1 MTVHVTPHF
10 LPHRCALR
18 EKGVLKIILDKDR
31 TIHLYQDCFAPDGV
45 RFMTV
50 NPMGWAMGL
59 EGRAI
64 VAWTFRVRC
73 FTPGPSEGQAD
84 RAGKRGRYAACP
96 ALPSMGNPVTPSTS
110 LRSDVPGV
118 KRLWMCFGGKS
129 PFQRGET

>member
-1 MTVHVTPHF
+1 MPISGPH
-10 LPHRCALR
+10 HA
-18 EKGVLKIILDKDR
+18 I
-31 TIHLYQDCFAPDGV
+31 GV

-96 ALPSMGNPVTPSTS
+96 ALPSMGNPVTSSTS

-129 PFQRGET
+129 PFQRGETRRYT